1 MDIALAVDKAKAGS
15 KEAFTYLYETTYEQN
30 CYVAQKYMNS
40 ENKASDVLQ
49 IAYLKA
55 FQNIKKLNDPSKF
68 VQWMSRIVATVAIS
82 EIHKE
87 SPTLFAEAIMG
98 DFYDFDD
105 TYDYGIKASESNIAL
120 NIKEVT
126 RYVSEI
132 VSELTDGQRICI
144 CMFFL
149 EKLSIK
155 EMARMLKVSEGVIAN
170 TLGSSRQA
178 IISKIETYANK
189 GKNLF
194 GLEPFDFFLLLL
206 NREFEE
212 YKCRVPKAKDD
223 LAKYTAKKS
232 ISIHID
238 ASIKEK
244 LFKMMSKLLV
254 AAIIVGAVAI
264 VVVNRKEIVQS
275 IHDQGIT
282 RIAANIKES
291 AKDFNKKED
300 ETKSDVKEETDTQDS
315 IDNTQVAVPEEK
327 TIDEVEA
334 PKLSNWQE
342 TGKSGYEGD
351 GSIYAI
357 KWEPVEG
364 ADAFEIFMVK
374 YEAYQDDTG
383 NIIVPE
389 YTNSLNEAGETV
401 EVPNNIEVHEIVEST
416 EYEAGFGE
424 NGTYATIQVRS
435 IHNNPDGTQK
445 YSDWSKMKSLT
456 HRLQVR

>member
-68 VQWMSRIVATVAIS
+68 VQWMSRIVAIVAIN
-82 EIHKE
+82 EIHKD

-105 TYDYGIKASESNIAL
+105 TYDCGIKASESNIAL

-132 VSELTDGQRICI
+132 LSELTDGQRICI

-155 EMARMLKVSEGVIAN
+155 EMARMLKASEDVIAN
-170 TLGSSRQA
+170 TLGSSRRA

-206 NREFEE
+206 KKEFAE
-212 YKCRVPKAKDD
+212 YKCRVPKAKGD
-223 LAKYTAKKS
+223 LAKYTAK
-232 ISIHID
+232 
-238 ASIKEK
+238 
-244 LFKMMSKLLV
+244 
-254 AAIIVGAVAI
+254 
-264 VVVNRKEIVQS
+264 
-275 IHDQGIT
+275 
-282 RIAANIKES
+282 
-291 AKDFNKKED
+291 
-300 ETKSDVKEETDTQDS
+300 
-315 IDNTQVAVPEEK
+315 
-327 TIDEVEA
+327 
-334 PKLSNWQE
+334 
-342 TGKSGYEGD
+342 
-351 GSIYAI
+351 
-357 KWEPVEG
+357 
-364 ADAFEIFMVK
+364 
-374 YEAYQDDTG
+374 
-383 NIIVPE
+383 
-389 YTNSLNEAGETV
+389 
-401 EVPNNIEVHEIVEST
+401 
-416 EYEAGFGE
+416 
-424 NGTYATIQVRS
+424 VRA
-435 IHNNPDGTQK
+435 
-445 YSDWSKMKSLT
+445 
-456 HRLQVR
+456 R